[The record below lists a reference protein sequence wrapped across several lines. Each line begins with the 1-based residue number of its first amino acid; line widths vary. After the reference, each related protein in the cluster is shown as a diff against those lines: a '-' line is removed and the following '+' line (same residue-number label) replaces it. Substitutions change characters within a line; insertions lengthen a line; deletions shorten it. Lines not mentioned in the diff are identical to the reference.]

1 MSFNPQMLKMVQELR
16 NSGNP
21 QEVLINIIEQNS
33 QNNPVM
39 NNILSL
45 AKEGKTSEIENI
57 ARNMLK
63 EQGLD
68 FDNEFNNFKKVFG
81 FK

>member
-1 MSFNPQMLKMVQELR
+1 MNFNPQMIKMMQSLK

-21 QEVLINIIEQNS
+21 QEALINMIEQSS
-33 QNNPVM
+33 QNNPM
-39 NNILSL
+39 MANILAL
-45 AKEGKTSEIENI
+45 AKEGKTSDIENI